1 MVRAPLIAALM
12 LSLAACG
19 PRDAREPFAES
30 RLPPALS
37 GRFFPPEGWAWG
49 FVGVGVSPVQRY
61 GVASTHRVPTAIVVI
76 VPGYGETAETWFETA
91 SDLIAEGCTVWVLD
105 RAGQGGSGRYAR
117 PRDLG
122 FTPSFDPEVAALREL
137 LRVVVKPPPG
147 TRVVVIG
154 HADGAVVALAA
165 ARANGLRADALVA
178 SSAKLAAPLPAAG
191 FLDAFRRPD
200 ARPLGWKPWSRETAD
215 DRQAGRTHD
224 PFRGEVTKAWM
235 TANPD
240 LRLAGPSPGWTKAYE
255 TASRSLESS
264 PGQISTPVVMIAPD
278 PRATALCARI
288 TTCRI
293 VPLTGAGDSPHLEAD
308 RWRKSWL
315 KSVVQVLRDETANP
329 DETQK
334 FTGKT
339 DN

>member
-37 GRFFPPEGWAWG
+37 SRFFPPEGWAWG
-49 FVGVGVSPVQRY
+49 FVGVGTSPVQRY
-61 GVASTHRVPTAIVVI
+61 GVASTPRVPRAVVVI

-91 SDLIAEGCTVWVLD
+91 SDLIEEGCTVWVLD
-105 RAGQGGSGRYAR
+105 RAGQGGSGRYAT

-122 FTPSFDPEVAALREL
+122 FTPSFDPDVAALREL

-165 ARANGLRADALVA
+165 ARANGLRADALIV

-191 FLDAFRRPD
+191 FLAAFRRPD
-200 ARPLGWKPWSRETAD
+200 ARPLGWKPWSKDLAD
-215 DRQAGRTHD
+215 DRRAGRTHD
-224 PFRGEVTKAWM
+224 AFRGEVTKAWM

-240 LRLAGPSPGWTKAYE
+240 LRLAGPSLGWNKAYE

-264 PGQISTPVVMIAPD
+264 PGQITAPVVMIAPD
-278 PRATALCARI
+278 SRAAALCARI
-288 TTCRI
+288 RTCRV
-293 VPLTGAGDSPHLEAD
+293 VPLAGAGESPHLEAD
-308 RWRKSWL
+308 RWRKPWL
-315 KSVVQVLRDETANP
+315 SSVIGVLKDEAARSNGLH
-329 DETQK
+329 ELSE
-334 FTGKT
+334 KT
-339 DN
+339 KD